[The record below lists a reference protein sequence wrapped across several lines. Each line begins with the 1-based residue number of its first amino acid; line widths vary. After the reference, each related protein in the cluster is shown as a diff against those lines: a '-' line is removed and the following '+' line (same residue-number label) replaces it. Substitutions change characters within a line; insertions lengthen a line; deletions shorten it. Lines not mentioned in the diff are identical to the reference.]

1 MLQMNCSNCK
11 GVISSPFLA
20 DISTIE
26 CGQCKEN
33 VPVKDVFITTEH
45 FTVPRDDFADRTFR
59 FQKLLRDVEKERL
72 LLAESKE
79 VSAEKLEKLD
89 QFSSSLKELLVG
101 SRDSYRMDILCD
113 LFVDVIDGH
122 KKRKGK
128 LVNLSTDGGSIEF
141 EAKVKIPRKRS
152 ELKLDFSFPESS
164 ESFHI
169 DAKVVWTKEQAGDN
183 GPQNASIGV
192 AFVDIEKKTRSCI
205 WDYILDNAEV
215 PFQVM
220 SR

>member
-20 DISTIE
+20 DLSIVE

-33 VPVKDVFITTEH
+33 IPVKDVFITTEY
-45 FTVPRDDFADRTFR
+45 FTVPRDDFANRTFR

-72 LLAESKE
+72 LMAESKE

-101 SRDSYRMDILCD
+101 ARDSYRMEILCD
-113 LFVDVIDGH
+113 LYVEVHDNH
-122 KKRKGK
+122 KKRKGR

-141 EAKVKIPRKRS
+141 EADDKIPRKRS
-152 ELKLDFSFPESS
+152 ELKLDFSFLELS
-164 ESFHI
+164 ENFHL
-169 DAKVVWTKEQAGDN
+169 DAKVVWTKEQINDN
-183 GPQNASIGV
+183 GPQNAIIGV
-192 AFVDIEKKTRSCI
+192 AFLDIDQNTRSCI
-205 WDYILDNAEV
+205 WNYILDNAVV
-215 PFQVM
+215 PFQRV
-220 SR
+220 SK